1 MAKEKVAGLMSTEIG
16 LNTAKAT
23 QGLNELKSAVKDSTN
38 EWKQMESQMKASGDE
53 IGASEAKYKGLSQ
66 SVEKQQDVL
75 QKLRQEQAEV
85 NRSTEAGEKTYQ
97 KYASQITTA
106 ERQLNSMIAQQA
118 KAKQAYELQESGIA
132 GLNKEIQQS
141 IKETDAYVERL
152 KAEGKEEE
160 ALKAQKEG
168 LSRTLDKQS
177 QLYEAQSRQLEKMT
191 KSGDASSESISKQKI
206 ALDKTATSIAKG
218 KQSLEE
224 LDLGQSKIGKNE
236 GATEAGGKF
245 EKLTGAVGKTTAGL
259 TATVAVAGTALAGV
273 SKLVGAIYD
282 QQGQVSALQAKT
294 TGSYKES
301 KEAISAINK
310 LYAQG
315 YGESVEDLTE
325 TYTKLKQMNPKAE
338 VGELAEQTKLVTQYS
353 KASGAD
359 TEEVLKGAQN
369 ATKAWNMSYQE
380 YFDNLFTLQ
389 KQGGDVGGEISD
401 NMAEYSQVL
410 GQMGLS
416 AKDSFSMIANGIK
429 TGAYNG
435 DKLLDF
441 TKEFSISLND
451 GRMDKAIGDFSKKSQ
466 DMFQGYKDG
475 KVTAGD
481 MFKQITGEM
490 GKMTDKQK
498 EATLASNLWSAL
510 GEDNS
515 LKVLGSLGKQNK
527 AFSDV
532 SGTAKKASDQLKES
546 NPFELMKR
554 SAEASVSS
562 VTMSATETKKFKKAL
577 EPLQK
582 AVKNF
587 INTMVKNMPAIVK
600 AITPVV
606 NFVAKHGKAITA
618 VLTGI
623 LALHFGSKVVS
634 SVSGV
639 IKSVKTLL
647 PVLKS
652 IGTFMA
658 ANPATIWIA
667 GFVAL
672 AIALTELYKHSAKFR
687 SFVNGLVEVAGNF
700 FKSVGK
706 WIGSATKTVGKFF
719 SNIGKWF
726 SGVGK
731 SISDGASA
739 IGKWFSGLVRGFQK
753 GWDAFIKFA
762 TGLLKTFGKIVL
774 ISMALP
780 LGIAIT
786 LMKPL
791 VGPMKTIISALAK
804 WLKSVWTPVKNTW
817 TSTWNAIGK
826 WFSSLLNSIIKMW
839 NTAMT
844 ALGNTLRKEMDAIS
858 SVWSKAWSA
867 ISRIFTDVW
876 NKMVRV
882 FEPIIK
888 SIQRIVSDTVN
899 AISSAWSKAWSS
911 IADFFS
917 NIWSKLVHI
926 GENGIN
932 AIKNVLSPILSAI
945 GRLFSDTWKGIKN
958 GFSSL
963 WDDMMA
969 GAKAG
974 INGVIG
980 VINTG
985 IGGINTV
992 IHMFGGKENAL
1003 GKIPKFANGT
1013 KGAPKGLAIVNDA
1026 PGEHYQEAI
1035 IDNSGRAT
1043 VLEGRNRLV
1052 NFSGGET
1059 VIPAHAL
1066 PKFAHGT
1073 DNWLDTAIGWIKDKW
1088 DKLTEFIAHP
1098 IKALG
1103 NVMNKAV
1110 SGIAGSPLVTNIAPA
1125 MANGLVQGIADPIV
1139 NMFKSLKKKHDDEGS
1154 AAPAGSGVQRWKDLV
1169 IKALDK
1175 NGLSTSESMVNKVLR
1190 QIQSES
1196 GGNEKAVQGGYTDI
1210 NTITGDLA
1218 KGLMQTISATFNA
1231 YKFPGHGNIFNGY
1244 DNLLAALNY
1253 AKHRYGSNLSFLGQ
1267 GHGYENGG
1275 IVSTHGLYEVA
1286 ERNMPEIIIP
1296 LDPAKKMRA
1305 NDLLEQANARINGN
1319 QVTETA
1325 SQTDLSRVES
1335 KLDNMISLLSQL
1347 ANGQGNQV
1355 VQAIFDRNDLYRKQA
1370 NDVNFRGYQSLI

>member
-16 LNTAKAT
+16 LNTTKAT
-23 QGLNELKSAVKDSTN
+23 ESLSQLKSAVKDSTN
-38 EWKQMESQMKASGDE
+38 EWKQMESQLRSSGDV
-53 IGASEAKYKGLSQ
+53 IGASEAKYKGLTQ

-75 QKLRQEQAEV
+75 QKLRQEQSEV
-85 NRSTEAGEKTYQ
+85 NRSTEAGEQTYQ

-245 EKLTGAVGKTTAGL
+245 EKLTGAVDKTKLGL
-259 TATVAVAGTALAGV
+259 TATVAAAGTALAGV
-273 SKLVGAIYD
+273 SKLVSAVYD
-282 QQGQVSALQAKT
+282 QQNQVSALQAKT

-310 LYAQG
+310 LYAKG

-416 AKDSFSMIANGIK
+416 AKDSFSMIANGIE

-451 GRMDKAIGDFSKKSQ
+451 GRMDKSISEFSKKSQ

-475 KVTAGD
+475 KVTAGA
-481 MFKQITGEM
+481 MFKQITSEM

-498 EATLASNLWSAL
+498 EATVASNLWSAL

-515 LKVLGSLGKQNK
+515 LKVLESLGKQNK
-527 AFSDV
+527 AFENV
-532 SGTAKKASDQLKES
+532 SGTAKKTSDQLKES

-562 VTMSATETKKFKKAL
+562 VTMSATETKNFKKAL

-587 INTMVKNMPAIVK
+587 IDTMVKNMPAIVK

-606 NFVAKHGKAITA
+606 NFVADHGKLILGVLTTMLALNFTGKVINGISNLHGSIKDLMPTVTNAAKKGKDAFKWTASLGRTAFTKSIGAIKTASIATGKLIGKSLKFTASIATKGANLAMAGLVKTAKATGQGLKLAFNFLKANPLILLVTAITA
-618 VLTGI
+618 VI
-623 LALHFGSKVVS
+623 
-634 SVSGV
+634 
-639 IKSVKTLL
+639 
-647 PVLKS
+647 
-652 IGTFMA
+652 
-658 ANPATIWIA
+658 
-667 GFVAL
+667 VAL
-672 AIALTELYKHSAKFR
+672 VELYKHNKKFRQFVDGLVKSAKQ
-687 SFVNGLVEVAGNF
+687 F
-700 FKSVGK
+700 FEG
-706 WIGSATKTVGKFF
+706 IT
-719 SNIGKWF
+719 KWF
-726 SGVGK
+726 
-731 SISDGASA
+731 
-739 IGKWFSGLVRGFQK
+739 
-753 GWDAFIKFA
+753 
-762 TGLLKTFGKIVL
+762 
-774 ISMALP
+774 
-780 LGIAIT
+780 
-786 LMKPL
+786 
-791 VGPMKTIISALAK
+791 
-804 WLKSVWTPVKNTW
+804 
-817 TSTWNAIGK
+817 
-826 WFSSLLNSIIKMW
+826 
-839 NTAMT
+839 
-844 ALGNTLRKEMDAIS
+844 GN
-858 SVWSKAWSA
+858 
-867 ISRIFTDVW
+867 
-876 NKMVRV
+876 
-882 FEPIIK
+882 
-888 SIQRIVSDTVN
+888 
-899 AISSAWSKAWSS
+899 AWSS
-911 IADFFS
+911 VTKAYNSFSRSFSKGWNSFTDGIGRAWNATWSYVGNIFDKYLNVYKKGLRLFTDFFTG
-917 NIWSKLVHI
+917 NWGNLGKDIRGIWNALWDYIESIFGKRVGAIKSGIEGFGSKIWGTFQTIKDKVSGFWSDMWDGLKDFAR
-926 GENGIN
+926 NGIN
-932 AIKNVLSPILSAI
+932 N
-945 GRLFSDTWKGIKN
+945 
-958 GFSSL
+958 
-963 WDDMMA
+963 
-969 GAKAG
+969 
-974 INGVIG
+974 VIG
-980 VINTG
+980 VINNG

-992 IHMFGGKENAL
+992 IHTFGGKENAI

-1052 NFSGGET
+1052 NFSGGE
-1059 VIPAHAL
+1059 VVVPAHAL
-1066 PKFAHGT
+1066 PHFAHGT
-1073 DNWLDTAIGWIKDKW
+1073 DNWLDTAVGWIKDKW
-1088 DKLTEFIAHP
+1088 EKLTEFISHP

-1139 NMFKSLKKKHDDEGS
+1139 NLFKSLKKKHDDEGAS
-1154 AAPAGSGVQRWKDLV
+1154 APAGSGVQRWKDQVVSAL
-1169 IKALDK
+1169 KA

-1190 QIQSES
+1190 QIATES

-1231 YKFPGHGNIFNGY
+1231 YAFPGHKNIFNGY
-1244 DNLLAALNY
+1244 DNLLAALAY
-1253 AKHRYGSNLSFLGQ
+1253 AKNRYGSNLAGLGE
-1267 GHGYENGG
+1267 GHGYAQGG
-1275 IVSTHGLYEVA
+1275 IVSQHGFYEVA
-1286 ERNMPEIIIP
+1286 EQNMPEIIIP
-1296 LDPAKKMRA
+1296 LDPAKKIRA
-1305 NDLLEQANARINGN
+1305 NQLLAEANQRINGAQSQ
-1319 QVTETA
+1319 QVVVQSDT
-1325 SQTDLSRVES
+1325 SQLEQ
-1335 KLDNMISLLSQL
+1335 KFDNVIALLSLMLGVNQDQL
-1347 ANGQGNQV
+1347 KAMQAQGGINLPNLMNQMGMA
-1355 VQAIFDRNDLYRKQA
+1355 QTTHN
-1370 NDVNFRGYQSLI
+1370 YQSI

>member
-23 QGLNELKSAVKDSTN
+23 QGLNELKSAVRDSTN
-38 EWKQMESQMKASGDE
+38 EWKQMESQMKASGD
-53 IGASEAKYKGLSQ
+53 IVGASEVKYKGLTE

-85 NRSTEAGEKTYQ
+85 NRSTEAGEATYQ

-224 LDLGQSKIGKNE
+224 LALGQSKIGKNE

-369 ATKAWNMSYQE
+369 ATRAWNMSYQD

-429 TGAYNG
+429 SGAYNG

-451 GRMDKAIGDFSKKSQ
+451 GRMDKSISEFSKKSQ

-475 KVTAGD
+475 KVTAGA
-481 MFKQITGEM
+481 MFKQISGEM
-490 GKMTDKQK
+490 SKMTDKQK

-515 LKVLGSLGKQNK
+515 LKVLGSLGKTNK
-527 AFSDV
+527 AFDDTA
-532 SGTAKKASDQLKES
+532 GTAKKTSDQLKES

-562 VTMSATETKKFKKAL
+562 ITLSATETKNFKKAL

-582 AVKNF
+582 AVKQF
-587 INTMVKNMPAIVK
+587 INTMIKNMPAIVK
-600 AITPVV
+600 AITPMV
-606 NFVAKHGKAITA
+606 NFVAKHGKAVTA
-618 VLTGI
+618 VLAGI
-623 LALHFGSKVVS
+623 LALHFGNKAISSITGIYSAVMKLGSGLKV
-634 SVSGV
+634 
-639 IKSVKTLL
+639 
-647 PVLKS
+647 
-652 IGTFMA
+652 IGAFLV
-658 ANPATIWIA
+658 ANPLALVITVIVGI
-667 GFVAL
+667 GFAL
-672 AIALTELYKHSAKFR
+672 VELYKHSAKFR
-687 SFVNGLVEVAGNF
+687 SFVNGLAKVAGNF
-700 FKSVGK
+700 FTSIGK
-706 WIGSATKTVGKFF
+706 WIGSATKTIGKFF

-726 SGVGK
+726 KGVGK
-731 SISDGASA
+731 SIGDGASA
-739 IGKWFSGLVRGFQK
+739 IGKWFSGLVKGFQK
-753 GWDAFIKFA
+753 GWKSFTKFA
-762 TGLLKTFGKIVL
+762 TKLLKTFGKIVL

-780 LGIAIT
+780 VGIAVT

-804 WLKSVWTPVKNTW
+804 WLKSVWSPVQKAW
-817 TSTWNAIGK
+817 SKAWNGISK
-826 WFSSLLNSIIKMW
+826 WFSGILNSIAKMW
-839 NTAMT
+839 NSTMSAI
-844 ALGNTLRKEMDAIS
+844 GNTLSKSMDAIS
-858 SVWSKAWSA
+858 GAWSRSWNGIA
-867 ISRIFTDVW
+867 NFFSGVW
-876 NKMVRV
+876 NKMVRT

-888 SIQRIVSDTVN
+888 SIHRIVSDTVSAIAGTWN
-899 AISSAWSKAWSS
+899 KVWNGISDFFGGIWDKMVRTGDSGIKSVKGIFDGVLGAISSV
-911 IADFFS
+911 FS
-917 NIWSKLVHI
+917 NTWR
-926 GENGIN
+926 GIT
-932 AIKNVLSPILSAI
+932 
-945 GRLFSDTWKGIKN
+945 D
-958 GFSSL
+958 GFGAM
-963 WDDMMA
+963 WTDMMSW
-969 GAKAG
+969 AKSG

-980 VINTG
+980 IINNG
-985 IGGINTV
+985 IGAINSV
-992 IHMFGGKENAL
+992 IGMFGGSGHTL
-1003 GKIPKFANGT
+1003 SHIPRFANGT
-1013 KGAPKGLAIVNDA
+1013 KGAPKGLAVVNDA
-1026 PGEHYQEAI
+1026 PGEHYQETI
-1035 IDNSGRAT
+1035 IDNNGKAT
-1043 VLEGRNRLV
+1043 VLEGRNRV
-1052 NFSGGET
+1052 VEFSGGET
-1059 VIPAHAL
+1059 VIPAHAM
-1066 PKFAHGT
+1066 PHFAGGT
-1073 DNWLDTAIGWIKDKW
+1073 DNWLSSAVGWISDKW
-1088 DKLTEFIAHP
+1088 TQLTSFLREP
-1098 IKALG
+1098 IVALT
-1103 NVMNKAV
+1103 NVMNRAV
-1110 SGIAGSPLVTNIAPA
+1110 GTITGSPLVTAVAPMMTQGLIHGIASPIVSMLSGVKNRHDSDEREKLTKRLFGKGFA
-1125 MANGLVQGIADPIV
+1125 QGGLVSQ
-1139 NMFKSLKKKHDDEGS
+1139 
-1154 AAPAGSGVQRWKDLV
+1154 
-1169 IKALDK
+1169 
-1175 NGLSTSESMVNKVLR
+1175 
-1190 QIQSES
+1190 
-1196 GGNEKAVQGGYTDI
+1196 
-1210 NTITGDLA
+1210 
-1218 KGLMQTISATFNA
+1218 
-1231 YKFPGHGNIFNGY
+1231 HGF
-1244 DNLLAALNY
+1244 
-1253 AKHRYGSNLSFLGQ
+1253 
-1267 GHGYENGG
+1267 
-1275 IVSTHGLYEVA
+1275 YEVA
-1286 ERNMPEIIIP
+1286 EQNMPEIIIP
-1296 LDPAKKMRA
+1296 LDPAKKPRA
-1305 NDLLEQANARINGN
+1305 NDLLAQANQRINGN
-1319 QVTETA
+1319 TQAKGGSVVNEGDTYSITINVNADVTPNNLQKLQQA
-1325 SQTDLSRVES
+1325 VE
-1335 KLDNMISLLSQL
+1335 D
-1347 ANGQGNQV
+1347 
-1355 VQAIFDRNDLYRKQA
+1355 AITRKQNA
-1370 NDVNFRGYQSLI
+1370 RTRAFG

>member
-53 IGASEAKYKGLSQ
+53 IGASEAKYKGLTQ

-85 NRSTEAGEKTYQ
+85 NRSTEAGEATYQ

-160 ALKAQKEG
+160 AIKAQKEG

-177 QLYEAQSRQLEKMT
+177 QLYEAQRKQLEKMT

-245 EKLTGAVGKTTAGL
+245 EKLTGAVDKTKLGL
-259 TATVAVAGTALAGV
+259 TATVAAAGTALAGV
-273 SKLVGAIYD
+273 SKLVSAVYD
-282 QQGQVSALQAKT
+282 QQSQVSALQAKT

-301 KEAISAINK
+301 KEAVAAINK

-369 ATKAWNMSYQE
+369 ATKAWHMSYEE

-451 GRMDKAIGDFSKKSQ
+451 GRMDKSISEFSKKSQ
-466 DMFQGYKDG
+466 DMFQGYKEG

-532 SGTAKKASDQLKES
+532 SGTAKKTSDQLKES

-582 AVKNF
+582 AVKDF

-606 NFVAKHGKAITA
+606 NFVADHGKLILELMTAMLALNFTGKAINGLSKLHDAVTSTISVAQKVKDSKAFKWTASLGKKAFTKSIGAIKTASIATGKLIGKSLKWTASIATKGANLAMAGLVKTAKATGTGIKLAFNFLKANPLILLVTAITA
-618 VLTGI
+618 V
-623 LALHFGSKVVS
+623 V
-634 SVSGV
+634 
-639 IKSVKTLL
+639 
-647 PVLKS
+647 
-652 IGTFMA
+652 
-658 ANPATIWIA
+658 
-667 GFVAL
+667 VAL
-672 AIALTELYKHSAKFR
+672 VELYKHNKKFRQFVDGLVKSAKQ
-687 SFVNGLVEVAGNF
+687 F
-700 FKSVGK
+700 FEG
-706 WIGSATKTVGKFF
+706 IT
-719 SNIGKWF
+719 KWF
-726 SGVGK
+726 
-731 SISDGASA
+731 
-739 IGKWFSGLVRGFQK
+739 
-753 GWDAFIKFA
+753 
-762 TGLLKTFGKIVL
+762 
-774 ISMALP
+774 
-780 LGIAIT
+780 
-786 LMKPL
+786 
-791 VGPMKTIISALAK
+791 
-804 WLKSVWTPVKNTW
+804 
-817 TSTWNAIGK
+817 
-826 WFSSLLNSIIKMW
+826 
-839 NTAMT
+839 
-844 ALGNTLRKEMDAIS
+844 GN
-858 SVWSKAWSA
+858 
-867 ISRIFTDVW
+867 
-876 NKMVRV
+876 
-882 FEPIIK
+882 
-888 SIQRIVSDTVN
+888 
-899 AISSAWSKAWSS
+899 AWSS
-911 IADFFS
+911 VTKSYDSFTHSFSKGWHSFTDGIGKAWNNTWSYVSNVFDKYINIYKRVINTFTDFFTG
-917 NIWSKLVHI
+917 NWGNLGKDIRGIWNALWDYVESIFGKKAGSIKHGIEGFGSKIWGTFQTIKDKVSGFWSDMWNGLKDFARD
-926 GENGIN
+926 GIN
-932 AIKNVLSPILSAI
+932 K
-945 GRLFSDTWKGIKN
+945 
-958 GFSSL
+958 
-963 WDDMMA
+963 
-969 GAKAG
+969 
-974 INGVIG
+974 VIG
-980 VINTG
+980 VINNG

-992 IHMFGGKENAL
+992 IHTFGGKKEAI

-1066 PKFAHGT
+1066 PKFAKGT
-1073 DNWLDTAIGWIKDKW
+1073 DNWLDTAVGWIKDKW
-1088 DKLTEFIAHP
+1088 EKLTEFISHP
-1098 IKALG
+1098 IKSLG
-1103 NVMNKAV
+1103 NIMNKAV
-1110 SGIAGSPLVTNIAPA
+1110 ENISGSALVTNVAPA
-1125 MANGLVQGIADPIV
+1125 MGNGFVQGIADPIV
-1139 NMFKSLKKKHDDEGS
+1139 NLFKSLKKKHDDEEAS
-1154 AAPAGSGVQRWKDLV
+1154 APAGSGVQRWKDLV

-1190 QIQSES
+1190 QIQTES

-1253 AKHRYGSNLSFLGQ
+1253 AKHRYGSDLSFLGQ

-1325 SQTDLSRVES
+1325 SQTDLSRVEG

-1347 ANGQGNQV
+1347 VTGQGNQV

>member
-1 MAKEKVAGLMSTEIG
+1 MVKEKVAGLMSTEIG

-23 QGLNELKSAVKDSTN
+23 QGLNELKSAVRDSTN
-38 EWKQMESQMKASGDE
+38 EWKQMESQMKQSGDE

-85 NRSTEAGEKTYQ
+85 NRSTEAGEATYQ

-106 ERQLNSMIAQQA
+106 ERQLASMTKQQEQA
-118 KAKQAYELQESGIA
+118 KRAYELQESGIA

-177 QLYEAQSRQLEKMT
+177 QLYEGQSRQLEKMT

-224 LDLGQSKIGKNE
+224 LDLGQSKIGKNA

-245 EKLTGAVGKTTAGL
+245 EKLSGAVGKTKLGL
-259 TATVAVAGTALAGV
+259 TATVAAAGTALAGV

-301 KEAISAINK
+301 KEAVAAINK

-451 GRMDKAIGDFSKKSQ
+451 GRMDEAISSFSKKSQ

-475 KVTAGD
+475 KVTAGA

-490 GKMTDKQK
+490 GNMTDKQK

-515 LKVLGSLGKQNK
+515 LKVLESLGKQNK
-527 AFSDV
+527 AFDNV
-532 SGTAKKASDQLKES
+532 SGTAKKTSDQLKES

-577 EPLQK
+577 EPLHK

-587 INTMVKNMPAIVK
+587 IDTMVKNMPAIVK

-672 AIALTELYKHSAKFR
+672 AVAFTALYKHNKKFR
-687 SFVNGLVEVAGNF
+687 QFVNGLVKSAKQF
-700 FKSVGK
+700 FEG
-706 WIGSATKTVGKFF
+706 IT
-719 SNIGKWF
+719 KWF
-726 SGVGK
+726 
-731 SISDGASA
+731 
-739 IGKWFSGLVRGFQK
+739 
-753 GWDAFIKFA
+753 
-762 TGLLKTFGKIVL
+762 
-774 ISMALP
+774 
-780 LGIAIT
+780 
-786 LMKPL
+786 
-791 VGPMKTIISALAK
+791 
-804 WLKSVWTPVKNTW
+804 
-817 TSTWNAIGK
+817 
-826 WFSSLLNSIIKMW
+826 
-839 NTAMT
+839 
-844 ALGNTLRKEMDAIS
+844 GN
-858 SVWSKAWSA
+858 
-867 ISRIFTDVW
+867 
-876 NKMVRV
+876 
-882 FEPIIK
+882 
-888 SIQRIVSDTVN
+888 
-899 AISSAWSKAWSS
+899 AWSS
-911 IADFFS
+911 VVKGYNSFSRSFSKGWHSFTDGIGKAWNATWSYVGNVFDKYINVYKRIIKTFTDFFTG
-917 NIWSKLVHI
+917 NWGNLGKDIRGIWNALWDYVESIFGKKVGSIKHGIEGFGSKIWGTFQTIKDKVSGFWSDMWNGLKDFAR
-926 GENGIN
+926 NGIN
-932 AIKNVLSPILSAI
+932 N
-945 GRLFSDTWKGIKN
+945 
-958 GFSSL
+958 
-963 WDDMMA
+963 
-969 GAKAG
+969 
-974 INGVIG
+974 VIG
-980 VINTG
+980 VINNG

-992 IHMFGGKENAL
+992 IHTFGGKKEAI

-1026 PGEHYQEAI
+1026 PGEHYKEAI
-1035 IDNSGRAT
+1035 IDNSGKAT

-1066 PKFAHGT
+1066 PHFANGT
-1073 DNWLDTAIGWIKDKW
+1073 DNWLDTAVGWIKDKW
-1088 DKLTEFIAHP
+1088 EKLTEFISHP
-1098 IKALG
+1098 IKSLG

-1125 MANGLVQGIADPIV
+1125 MANGLVQGIADPVV
-1139 NMFKSLKKKHDDEGS
+1139 NMFKSLKKKHEDEDVVAQAGEGAMS
-1154 AAPAGSGVQRWKDLV
+1154 KESFNKTARKAADIIGEHLSGADL
-1169 IKALDK
+1169 AQLW
-1175 NGLSTSESMVNKVLR
+1175 SQAMFESNVNP
-1190 QIQSES
+1190 S
-1196 GGNEKAVQGGYTDI
+1196 I
-1210 NTITGDLA
+1210 NTGYDDHDGTG
-1218 KGLMQTISATFNA
+1218 KPRGLFQYKVGTFNA
-1231 YKFPGHGNIFNGY
+1231 WKYPGHNNILSALDQFLAVFNMVDWRSALAPTGVKRGWGPWGAKRFA
-1244 DNLLAALNY
+1244 DGGWINSRTFAEMGEEGFPEVVIPMNPSRKPRANQLLA
-1253 AKHRYGSNLSFLGQ
+1253 
-1267 GHGYENGG
+1267 E
-1275 IVSTHGLYEVA
+1275 
-1286 ERNMPEIIIP
+1286 
-1296 LDPAKKMRA
+1296 A
-1305 NDLLEQANARINGN
+1305 NQRINGSQGQ
-1319 QVTETA
+1319 QVVVQSDTA
-1325 SQTDLSRVES
+1325 QLEQ
-1335 KLDNMISLLSQL
+1335 KFDNVIALLSLMLGVNQDQL
-1347 ANGQGNQV
+1347 KAMQAQSGINLPNLMNQMGMA
-1355 VQAIFDRNDLYRKQA
+1355 QTTHN
-1370 NDVNFRGYQSLI
+1370 YQSI

>member
-1 MAKEKVAGLMSTEIG
+1 MAKEKVAGLLATEVG
-16 LNTAKAT
+16 LNTTSAT
-23 QGLNELKSAVKDSTN
+23 KSLNELKSAVKDSTN

-85 NRSTEAGEKTYQ
+85 NRSTEAGEATYQ

-224 LDLGQSKIGKNE
+224 LDLGQSKVGKNN
-236 GATEAGGKF
+236 GAEEASGKF
-245 EKLTGAVGKTTAGL
+245 SKLTGAVGKTTAGL

-282 QQGQVSALQAKT
+282 QQGQVNALQAKT

-369 ATKAWNMSYQE
+369 ATKAWNMSYQD

-451 GRMDKAIGDFSKKSQ
+451 GRMDKSISEFSKKSQ

-562 VTMSATETKKFKKAL
+562 VTMSATETKNFKKAL

-582 AVKNF
+582 AVNNF
-587 INTMVKNMPAIVK
+587 IDTMVKNMPAIVK

-606 NFVAKHGKAITA
+606 NFVADHGKLILGVLTTMLALNFTGKAINGISNLHGSIKDLMPTVTNAAKKGKDAFKWTASLGRTAFTKSIGAIKTASIVTGKLIGKSLKFTASIATKGANLAMAGLVKTAKATGQGLKLAFNFLKANPLILLITAITA
-618 VLTGI
+618 V
-623 LALHFGSKVVS
+623 V
-634 SVSGV
+634 
-639 IKSVKTLL
+639 
-647 PVLKS
+647 
-652 IGTFMA
+652 
-658 ANPATIWIA
+658 
-667 GFVAL
+667 VAL
-672 AIALTELYKHSAKFR
+672 VELYKHNKKFRKFVNDLVASAKKF
-687 SFVNGLVEVAGNF
+687 FNGVVKF
-700 FKSVGK
+700 FTNAWKSV
-706 WIGSATKTVGKFF
+706 TKGFNSFNKSF
-719 SNIGKWF
+719 S
-726 SGVGK
+726 
-731 SISDGASA
+731 
-739 IGKWFSGLVRGFQK
+739 K
-753 GWDAFIKFA
+753 GWDSFTDWIGKTWNNGWKYVGNVFDKYINIFKKTLKLFTDFF
-762 TGLLKTFGKIVL
+762 TGNWGN
-774 ISMALP
+774 
-780 LGIAIT
+780 
-786 LMKPL
+786 
-791 VGPMKTIISALAK
+791 LAK
-804 WLKSVWTPVKNTW
+804 DLRNV
-817 TSTWNAIGK
+817 WNALWGYLESIFGNK
-826 WFSSLLNSIIKMW
+826 VNSIKRGVE
-839 NTAMT
+839 NF
-844 ALGNTLRKEMDAIS
+844 G
-858 SVWSKAWSA
+858 
-867 ISRIFTDVW
+867 
-876 NKMVRV
+876 
-882 FEPIIK
+882 
-888 SIQRIVSDTVN
+888 
-899 AISSAWSKAWSS
+899 SS
-911 IADFFS
+911 IWNLF
-917 NIWSKLVHI
+917 
-926 GENGIN
+926 GR
-932 AIKNVLSPILSAI
+932 IKNNVSNFWSNMWDGL
-945 GRLFSDTWKGIKN
+945 KN
-958 GFSSL
+958 FAR
-963 WDDMMA
+963 D
-969 GAKAG
+969 G

-980 VINTG
+980 IINGG
-985 IGGINTV
+985 IGGINSV
-992 IHMFGGKENAL
+992 IHTFGGKANAIS
-1003 GKIPKFANGT
+1003 KIPKFANGT

-1026 PGEHYQEAI
+1026 PGEHYKEAI
-1035 IDNSGRAT
+1035 IDNSGKAT

-1066 PKFAHGT
+1066 PHFADGT
-1073 DNWLDTAIGWIKDKW
+1073 DGWLDTAVGWIKDKW
-1088 DKLTEFIAHP
+1088 DKLTEFISHP
-1098 IKALG
+1098 IKSLG
-1103 NVMNKAV
+1103 NIMNKAV
-1110 SGIAGSPLVTNIAPA
+1110 ENISGSALVTNVAPA
-1125 MANGLVQGIADPIV
+1125 MGNGFVQGISQPIV
-1139 NMFKSLKKKHDDEGS
+1139 NLFKSLKKKHDDEGQQ
-1154 AAPAGSGVQRWKDLV
+1154 APAGSGVQRWKDQVVSAL
-1169 IKALDK
+1169 KA
-1175 NGLSTSESMVNKVLR
+1175 NGLSTSDGMVNKVLR
-1190 QIQSES
+1190 QIATES

-1253 AKHRYGSNLSFLGQ
+1253 AKHRYGSDLSFLGQ

-1319 QVTETA
+1319 RNA
-1325 SQTDLSRVES
+1325 SQAQIVQEGDTYQIEINVNADVTPGTLKKLQQAVE
-1335 KLDNMISLLSQL
+1335 D
-1347 ANGQGNQV
+1347 
-1355 VQAIFDRNDLYRKQA
+1355 AITRKQNA
-1370 NDVNFRGYQSLI
+1370 KSRAFG

>member
-16 LNTAKAT
+16 LNTTKAT
-23 QGLNELKSAVKDSTN
+23 ESLNQLKSAVKDSTN
-38 EWKQMESQMKASGDE
+38 EWKQMESQMKQSGDE
-53 IGASEAKYKGLSQ
+53 IGASEAKYKGLTQ
-66 SVEKQQDVL
+66 SVNQQQDVL

-152 KAEGKEEE
+152 KAEGREEE

-177 QLYEAQSRQLEKMT
+177 QLYEAQRKQLEKMA

-245 EKLTGAVGKTTAGL
+245 EKLTGAVDKTKLGL
-259 TATVAVAGTALAGV
+259 TATVAAAGAALAGV
-273 SKLVGAIYD
+273 SKLVSAVYD
-282 QQGQVSALQAKT
+282 QQSQVSALQAKT

-301 KEAISAINK
+301 KEAVAAINK

-451 GRMDKAIGDFSKKSQ
+451 GRMDKSISEFSKKSQ

-532 SGTAKKASDQLKES
+532 SGTAKKTSDQLKES

-582 AVKNF
+582 AVKQF
-587 INTMVKNMPAIVK
+587 IDTMVKNMPAIVK

-606 NFVAKHGKAITA
+606 NFVANHGKLIMTIMTTMLALNFTGKAINGISNLHGSIKDLMPTVTNAAKKGKKAFKWTASLGKKAFMGTLNGLKTTA
-618 VLTGI
+618 VATGKGI
-623 LALHFGSKVVS
+623 G
-634 SVSGV
+634 
-639 IKSVKTLL
+639 KSVKWT
-647 PVLKS
+647 
-652 IGTFMA
+652 A
-658 ANPATIWIA
+658 
-667 GFVAL
+667 
-672 AIALTELYKHSAKFR
+672 
-687 SFVNGLVEVAGNF
+687 
-700 FKSVGK
+700 SV
-706 WIGSATKTVGKFF
+706 ATK
-719 SNIGKWF
+719 
-726 SGVGK
+726 
-731 SISDGASA
+731 GAKLA
-739 IGKWFSGLVRGFQK
+739 L
-753 GWDAFIKFA
+753 
-762 TGLLKTFGKIVL
+762 TGLLKTAKLTGKGIKLAFNFLKANPLILLVTAITAIIVALVELYKHNKKFRQFVDGLVKSAKKFFEGITKWFGNAWSLVTKGYNSFSKSFSKGWHSFTDGIGKAWNSTWSYVGNVFDRYINVYKRIMRTFTDFFTGNWGNLGKDIRGIWNALWDYVESIFGKKAGSVKH
-774 ISMALP
+774 
-780 LGIAIT
+780 GIENF
-786 LMKPL
+786 
-791 VGPMKTIISALAK
+791 G
-804 WLKSVWTPVKNTW
+804 
-817 TSTWNAIGK
+817 
-826 WFSSLLNSIIKMW
+826 
-839 NTAMT
+839 
-844 ALGNTLRKEMDAIS
+844 S
-858 SVWSKAWSA
+858 SVWNLFGRIKDRVSGFWS
-867 ISRIFTDVW
+867 DMW
-876 NKMVRV
+876 NGLK
-882 FEPIIK
+882 
-888 SIQRIVSDTVN
+888 
-899 AISSAWSKAWSS
+899 
-911 IADFFS
+911 DFARD
-917 NIWSKLVHI
+917 
-926 GENGIN
+926 GIN
-932 AIKNVLSPILSAI
+932 NVIS
-945 GRLFSDTWKGIKN
+945 
-958 GFSSL
+958 
-963 WDDMMA
+963 
-969 GAKAG
+969 
-974 INGVIG
+974 
-980 VINTG
+980 VINNG

-992 IHMFGGKENAL
+992 IHTFGGKKEAI

-1035 IDNSGRAT
+1035 IDNSGRTT

-1066 PKFAHGT
+1066 PKFANGT
-1073 DNWLDTAIGWIKDKW
+1073 DDWLDTAIGWISDKW

-1139 NMFKSLKKKHDDEGS
+1139 NMFKSLKKKHEDEDVVAQAGEGAMS
-1154 AAPAGSGVQRWKDLV
+1154 KESFNKTARKAADIIGEHLSGADL
-1169 IKALDK
+1169 AQLW
-1175 NGLSTSESMVNKVLR
+1175 SQAMFESNVNP
-1190 QIQSES
+1190 S
-1196 GGNEKAVQGGYTDI
+1196 I
-1210 NTITGDLA
+1210 NTGYDDHDGTG
-1218 KGLMQTISATFNA
+1218 KPRGLFQYKVGTFNA
-1231 YKFPGHGNIFNGY
+1231 WKYPGHNNILSALDQFLSVFNMVDWRSALAPTGVKRGWGPWGAKRFA
-1244 DNLLAALNY
+1244 DGGWINSRTFAEMGEEGFPEVVIPMNPSRKPRANQLLA
-1253 AKHRYGSNLSFLGQ
+1253 
-1267 GHGYENGG
+1267 E
-1275 IVSTHGLYEVA
+1275 
-1286 ERNMPEIIIP
+1286 
-1296 LDPAKKMRA
+1296 A
-1305 NDLLEQANARINGN
+1305 NQRINGA
-1319 QVTETA
+1319 QEQQIVVQSDTA
-1325 SQTDLSRVES
+1325 QLEQ
-1335 KLDNMISLLSQL
+1335 KFDNVIALLSLMLGVNQDQL
-1347 ANGQGNQV
+1347 KALQSQSGINLPNLMNQMGMA
-1355 VQAIFDRNDLYRKQA
+1355 QTTHN
-1370 NDVNFRGYQSLI
+1370 YQSI

>member
-85 NRSTEAGEKTYQ
+85 NRSTEAGEATYQ

-152 KAEGKEEE
+152 KAEGREEE

-177 QLYEAQSRQLEKMT
+177 QLYEAQSRQLEKMV

-282 QQGQVSALQAKT
+282 QQGQVNALQAKT

-369 ATKAWNMSYQE
+369 ATKAWHMSYQD

-429 TGAYNG
+429 SGAYNG

-451 GRMDKAIGDFSKKSQ
+451 GRMDKSISEFSKKSQ

-515 LKVLGSLGKQNK
+515 LKVLGSLGKTNK
-527 AFSDV
+527 AFDDTA
-532 SGTAKKASDQLKES
+532 GTAKKTSDQLKES

-587 INTMVKNMPAIVK
+587 IDTMVKNMPAIVK

-606 NFVAKHGKAITA
+606 NFVADHGKLILGVLTTMLALNFTGKAINGLSNLRGAITTTTSVAKKAGSVGKTAFKWTASLGKKAFTKSIGAIKTVALGTGKLIGKSLKWTASIATKGANLAMAGLVKTAKATGTGIKLAFNFLKANPLILLVTAITA
-618 VLTGI
+618 V
-623 LALHFGSKVVS
+623 V
-634 SVSGV
+634 
-639 IKSVKTLL
+639 
-647 PVLKS
+647 
-652 IGTFMA
+652 
-658 ANPATIWIA
+658 
-667 GFVAL
+667 VAL
-672 AIALTELYKHSAKFR
+672 VELYKHNKKFRQFVDGLVKSAKQ
-687 SFVNGLVEVAGNF
+687 F
-700 FKSVGK
+700 FEG
-706 WIGSATKTVGKFF
+706 IT
-719 SNIGKWF
+719 KWF
-726 SGVGK
+726 
-731 SISDGASA
+731 
-739 IGKWFSGLVRGFQK
+739 
-753 GWDAFIKFA
+753 
-762 TGLLKTFGKIVL
+762 
-774 ISMALP
+774 
-780 LGIAIT
+780 
-786 LMKPL
+786 
-791 VGPMKTIISALAK
+791 
-804 WLKSVWTPVKNTW
+804 
-817 TSTWNAIGK
+817 
-826 WFSSLLNSIIKMW
+826 
-839 NTAMT
+839 
-844 ALGNTLRKEMDAIS
+844 GN
-858 SVWSKAWSA
+858 
-867 ISRIFTDVW
+867 
-876 NKMVRV
+876 
-882 FEPIIK
+882 
-888 SIQRIVSDTVN
+888 
-899 AISSAWSKAWSS
+899 AWSS
-911 IADFFS
+911 VTKGYNSFSKSFSKGWNSFTDGIGRAWNSTWSYVGNVFDKYLNVYKKGLRLFTDFFTG
-917 NIWSKLVHI
+917 NWGNLGKDIRGIWNALWDYVESIFGKRVGAIKSGIEGFGSKIWGTFQTIKDKVSGFWSDMWNGLKDFARD
-926 GENGIN
+926 GIN
-932 AIKNVLSPILSAI
+932 N
-945 GRLFSDTWKGIKN
+945 
-958 GFSSL
+958 
-963 WDDMMA
+963 
-969 GAKAG
+969 
-974 INGVIG
+974 VIG
-980 VINTG
+980 VINAG

-992 IHMFGGKENAL
+992 IHTFGGKKEAI

-1103 NVMNKAV
+1103 NVMNRAV
-1110 SGIAGSPLVTNIAPA
+1110 SGISGSPLVTNIAPA

-1139 NMFKSLKKKHDDEGS
+1139 NLFKSLKKKHEDEDVVAQAGEGAMS
-1154 AAPAGSGVQRWKDLV
+1154 KESFNKTARKAADIIGEHLSGADL
-1169 IKALDK
+1169 AQLW
-1175 NGLSTSESMVNKVLR
+1175 SQAMFESNVNP
-1190 QIQSES
+1190 S
-1196 GGNEKAVQGGYTDI
+1196 I
-1210 NTITGDLA
+1210 NTGYDDHDGTG
-1218 KGLMQTISATFNA
+1218 KPRGLFQYKVGTFNA
-1231 YKFPGHGNIFNGY
+1231 WKYPGHNNILSALDQFLAVFNMVDWRSALAPTGVKRGWGPWGAKRFA
-1244 DNLLAALNY
+1244 DGGWINSRTFAEMGEEGFPEVVIPMNPSRKPRANQLLA
-1253 AKHRYGSNLSFLGQ
+1253 
-1267 GHGYENGG
+1267 E
-1275 IVSTHGLYEVA
+1275 
-1286 ERNMPEIIIP
+1286 
-1296 LDPAKKMRA
+1296 A
-1305 NDLLEQANARINGN
+1305 NQRINGAQSQ
-1319 QVTETA
+1319 QVVVQSDTTQLE
-1325 SQTDLSRVES
+1325 Q
-1335 KLDNMISLLSQL
+1335 KFDNVISLLSLMLGVNQDQL
-1347 ANGQGNQV
+1347 KAMQAQGGINLPNLMNQMGMA
-1355 VQAIFDRNDLYRKQA
+1355 QTTHN
-1370 NDVNFRGYQSLI
+1370 YQSI

>member
-23 QGLNELKSAVKDSTN
+23 QGLNELKSAVRDSTN
-38 EWKQMESQMKASGDE
+38 EWKQMESQMKASGD
-53 IGASEAKYKGLSQ
+53 IVGASEVKYKGLTE

-85 NRSTEAGEKTYQ
+85 NRSTEAGEATYQ

-259 TATVAVAGTALAGV
+259 TVTVAVAGTALAGV
-273 SKLVGAIYD
+273 SKLVNAIYD

-369 ATKAWNMSYQE
+369 ATKAWNMSYQD

-451 GRMDKAIGDFSKKSQ
+451 GRMDKSISEFSKKSQ

-481 MFKQITGEM
+481 MFKQISGEM
-490 GKMTDKQK
+490 SKMTDKQK

-515 LKVLGSLGKQNK
+515 LKVLESLGKQNK

-532 SGTAKKASDQLKES
+532 SGTAKKTSDQLKES

-562 VTMSATETKKFKKAL
+562 VTMSATETKKFKKEL

-582 AVKNF
+582 AVKDF

-606 NFVAKHGKAITA
+606 NFVADHGKLILELMTAMLALNFTGKAINGLSKLHDAVTSTISVAQKVKDSKAFKWTASLGKKAFTKSIGAIKTVALGTGKLIGKSLKFTASIATKGANLAMAGLVKTAKATGTGIKLAFNFLKANPLILLVTAITA
-618 VLTGI
+618 V
-623 LALHFGSKVVS
+623 V
-634 SVSGV
+634 
-639 IKSVKTLL
+639 
-647 PVLKS
+647 
-652 IGTFMA
+652 
-658 ANPATIWIA
+658 
-667 GFVAL
+667 VAL
-672 AIALTELYKHSAKFR
+672 VELYKHNKKFRQFVDGLVKSAKQFFEGITKWFGNAWSSVTKGYNSFTR
-687 SFVNGLVEVAGNF
+687 SFSKGWHSFTDG
-700 FKSVGK
+700 
-706 WIGSATKTVGKFF
+706 
-719 SNIGKWF
+719 IGKAWNNTWSYVSNVF
-726 SGVGK
+726 DKYINIYKRV
-731 SISDGASA
+731 I
-739 IGKWFSGLVRGFQK
+739 
-753 GWDAFIKFA
+753 
-762 TGLLKTFGKIVL
+762 KTFTDFFTGNWGNLGKDIR
-774 ISMALP
+774 
-780 LGIAIT
+780 GI
-786 LMKPL
+786 
-791 VGPMKTIISALAK
+791 
-804 WLKSVWTPVKNTW
+804 
-817 TSTWNAIGK
+817 WNALWDYVESIFGK
-826 WFSSLLNSIIKMW
+826 KAGSIKHGIE
-839 NTAMT
+839 NF
-844 ALGNTLRKEMDAIS
+844 GS
-858 SVWSKAWSA
+858 SVWNLFGRIKDKVSGFWS
-867 ISRIFTDVW
+867 DMW
-876 NKMVRV
+876 NGLK
-882 FEPIIK
+882 
-888 SIQRIVSDTVN
+888 
-899 AISSAWSKAWSS
+899 
-911 IADFFS
+911 DFARD
-917 NIWSKLVHI
+917 
-926 GENGIN
+926 GIN
-932 AIKNVLSPILSAI
+932 N
-945 GRLFSDTWKGIKN
+945 
-958 GFSSL
+958 
-963 WDDMMA
+963 
-969 GAKAG
+969 
-974 INGVIG
+974 VIG
-980 VINTG
+980 VINNG

-992 IHMFGGKENAL
+992 IHTFGGKKEAI

-1066 PKFAHGT
+1066 PKFAKGT
-1073 DNWLDTAIGWIKDKW
+1073 DNWLDTAVGWIKDKW
-1088 DKLTEFIAHP
+1088 EKLTEFISHP
-1098 IKALG
+1098 IKSLG
-1103 NVMNKAV
+1103 NIMNKAV
-1110 SGIAGSPLVTNIAPA
+1110 ENISGSALVTNVAPA
-1125 MANGLVQGIADPIV
+1125 MGNGFAQGIADPIV
-1139 NMFKSLKKKHDDEGS
+1139 NLFKSLKKKHDDEEAS
-1154 AAPAGSGVQRWKDLV
+1154 APAGSGVQRWKDLV

-1190 QIQSES
+1190 QIQTES

-1231 YKFPGHGNIFNGY
+1231 YAFPGHKNIFNGY
-1244 DNLLAALNY
+1244 DNLLAALAY
-1253 AKHRYGSNLSFLGQ
+1253 AKNRYGSNLAGLGK
-1267 GHGYENGG
+1267 GHGYAQGG
-1275 IVSTHGLYEVA
+1275 IVSQHGFYEVA
-1286 ERNMPEIIIP
+1286 EQNMPEIIIP

-1305 NDLLEQANARINGN
+1305 NKLLAEANQRINGAQSQ
-1319 QVTETA
+1319 QVVVQSDT
-1325 SQTDLSRVES
+1325 SQLEQ
-1335 KLDNMISLLSQL
+1335 KFDNVIALLSLMLGVNQDQL
-1347 ANGQGNQV
+1347 KALQSQGGINLPNLMNQMGMA
-1355 VQAIFDRNDLYRKQA
+1355 QTTHN
-1370 NDVNFRGYQSLI
+1370 YQSI

>member
-16 LNTAKAT
+16 LNTTKAT
-23 QGLNELKSAVKDSTN
+23 ESLNQLKSAVKDSTN
-38 EWKQMESQMKASGDE
+38 EWKQMESQMKQSGDE
-53 IGASEAKYKGLSQ
+53 IGASEAKYKGLTQ
-66 SVEKQQDVL
+66 SVNQQQDVL

-160 ALKAQKEG
+160 ALKAKKEG

-224 LDLGQSKIGKNE
+224 LDLGQSKVGKNN
-236 GATEAGGKF
+236 GAEEASGKF
-245 EKLTGAVGKTTAGL
+245 SKLTGAVGKTTAGL

-282 QQGQVSALQAKT
+282 QQGQVNALQAKT

-451 GRMDKAIGDFSKKSQ
+451 GRMDKSISEFSKKSQ

-532 SGTAKKASDQLKES
+532 SGTAKKTSDQLKES

-582 AVKNF
+582 AVKQF
-587 INTMVKNMPAIVK
+587 IDTMVKNMPAIVK

-606 NFVAKHGKAITA
+606 NFVANHGKLIMTIMTTMLALNFTGKAINGISNLHGSIKDLMPTVTNAAKKGKKAFKWTASLGKKAFMGTLNGLKTTA
-618 VLTGI
+618 VATGKGI
-623 LALHFGSKVVS
+623 G
-634 SVSGV
+634 
-639 IKSVKTLL
+639 KSVKWTA
-647 PVLKS
+647 S
-652 IGTFMA
+652 I
-658 ANPATIWIA
+658 
-667 GFVAL
+667 
-672 AIALTELYKHSAKFR
+672 
-687 SFVNGLVEVAGNF
+687 
-700 FKSVGK
+700 
-706 WIGSATKTVGKFF
+706 ATK
-719 SNIGKWF
+719 
-726 SGVGK
+726 
-731 SISDGASA
+731 GAKLA
-739 IGKWFSGLVRGFQK
+739 L
-753 GWDAFIKFA
+753 
-762 TGLLKTFGKIVL
+762 TGLLKT
-774 ISMALP
+774 
-780 LGIAIT
+780 
-786 LMKPL
+786 
-791 VGPMKTIISALAK
+791 AK
-804 WLKSVWTPVKNTW
+804 LT
-817 TSTWNAIGK
+817 G
-826 WFSSLLNSIIKMW
+826 
-839 NTAMT
+839 
-844 ALGNTLRKEMDAIS
+844 
-858 SVWSKAWSA
+858 
-867 ISRIFTDVW
+867 
-876 NKMVRV
+876 
-882 FEPIIK
+882 
-888 SIQRIVSDTVN
+888 
-899 AISSAWSKAWSS
+899 
-911 IADFFS
+911 
-917 NIWSKLVHI
+917 
-926 GENGIN
+926 
-932 AIKNVLSPILSAI
+932 
-945 GRLFSDTWKGIKN
+945 KGIKLAFN
-958 GFSSL
+958 FLKANPLILLVTAITAIIVALVELYKHNKKFRQFVDGLVKSAKKFFEGITKWFGNAWTSVTKGYNSFSKSFSKGWHSFTDGIGKAWNSTWSYVGNVFDRYINVYKRIMRTFTDFFTGNWGNLGKDIRGIWNAL
-963 WDDMMA
+963 WDYVESIF
-969 GAKAG
+969 GKKAG
-974 INGVIG
+974 SVKHGIENFGGAVWNLFGRIKDKVSGFWSDMWNGLKDFARDGINNVIS
-980 VINTG
+980 VINNG

-992 IHMFGGKENAL
+992 IHTFGGKKEAI

-1066 PKFAHGT
+1066 PKFANGT
-1073 DNWLDTAIGWIKDKW
+1073 DNWLDTAIGWISDKW

-1110 SGIAGSPLVTNIAPA
+1110 SGITGSPLVTNIAPA

-1139 NMFKSLKKKHDDEGS
+1139 SMFKSLKKKHEDEDVV
-1154 AAPAGSGVQRWKDLV
+1154 A
-1169 IKALDK
+1169 
-1175 NGLSTSESMVNKVLR
+1175 
-1190 QIQSES
+1190 
-1196 GGNEKAVQGGYTDI
+1196 QGGEGAMSKESFNKTARKAADMIGEHLSGADLAQLWSQAMFESNVNPSI
-1210 NTITGDLA
+1210 NTGYDDHDGTG
-1218 KGLMQTISATFNA
+1218 KPRGLFQYKVGTFNA
-1231 YKFPGHGNIFNGY
+1231 WKYPGHNNILSALDQFLAVFNMVDWRSALAPTGVKRGWGPWGAKRFA
-1244 DNLLAALNY
+1244 NGGWINSRTFAEMGEEGFPEVVIPMNPSRKPRANQLLA
-1253 AKHRYGSNLSFLGQ
+1253 
-1267 GHGYENGG
+1267 E
-1275 IVSTHGLYEVA
+1275 
-1286 ERNMPEIIIP
+1286 
-1296 LDPAKKMRA
+1296 A
-1305 NDLLEQANARINGN
+1305 NQRINGAQPQQVIVQSDTAQLEQKFDNVIAILSLMLGVN
-1319 QVTETA
+1319 QDQLKA
-1325 SQTDLSRVES
+1325 MQS
-1335 KLDNMISLLSQL
+1335 KDGINLPNLM
-1347 ANGQGNQV
+1347 NQMGMA
-1355 VQAIFDRNDLYRKQA
+1355 QATHN
-1370 NDVNFRGYQSLI
+1370 YQSI

>member
-1 MAKEKVAGLMSTEIG
+1 MAKERVAGLMSTEIG
-16 LNTAKAT
+16 LNTTKAT
-23 QGLNELKSAVKDSTN
+23 ESLNRLKSAVKDSTN
-38 EWKQMESQMKASGDE
+38 EWKQMESQMKQSGDE
-53 IGASEAKYKGLSQ
+53 IGASEAKYKGLTQ
-66 SVEKQQDVL
+66 SVNQQQDVL

-160 ALKAQKEG
+160 ALKAKKEG

-191 KSGDASSESISKQKI
+191 KSGDAASESISKQKI

-245 EKLTGAVGKTTAGL
+245 EKLTGAVDKTKLGL
-259 TATVAVAGTALAGV
+259 TATVAAAGAALAGV
-273 SKLVGAIYD
+273 SKLVSAVYD
-282 QQGQVSALQAKT
+282 QQSQVSALQAKT

-301 KEAISAINK
+301 KEAVAAINK

-451 GRMDKAIGDFSKKSQ
+451 GRMDKSISEFSKKSQ

-527 AFSDV
+527 AFSDI
-532 SGTAKKASDQLKES
+532 SGTAKKTSDQLKES

-587 INTMVKNMPAIVK
+587 IDTMVKNMPAIVK

-606 NFVAKHGKAITA
+606 NFVADHGKLILGVLTTMLALNFTGKAINGLSNLRGAITTTTSVAKKAGSVGKTA
-618 VLTGI
+618 FKWTASLGKKAFT
-623 LALHFGSKVVS
+623 
-634 SVSGV
+634 
-639 IKSVKTLL
+639 
-647 PVLKS
+647 KS
-652 IGTFMA
+652 IGAIKTASIATGKLISKSLKFMA
-658 ANPATIWIA
+658 SIATKGANLAMAGLVKTAKATGQGIKLAFNFLKANPLILLVTVITAVV
-667 GFVAL
+667 VAL
-672 AIALTELYKHSAKFR
+672 IELYKHNKKFRQFVDGLVKSAKQ
-687 SFVNGLVEVAGNF
+687 F
-700 FKSVGK
+700 FEG
-706 WIGSATKTVGKFF
+706 IT
-719 SNIGKWF
+719 KWF
-726 SGVGK
+726 
-731 SISDGASA
+731 
-739 IGKWFSGLVRGFQK
+739 
-753 GWDAFIKFA
+753 
-762 TGLLKTFGKIVL
+762 
-774 ISMALP
+774 
-780 LGIAIT
+780 
-786 LMKPL
+786 
-791 VGPMKTIISALAK
+791 
-804 WLKSVWTPVKNTW
+804 
-817 TSTWNAIGK
+817 
-826 WFSSLLNSIIKMW
+826 
-839 NTAMT
+839 
-844 ALGNTLRKEMDAIS
+844 GN
-858 SVWSKAWSA
+858 
-867 ISRIFTDVW
+867 
-876 NKMVRV
+876 
-882 FEPIIK
+882 
-888 SIQRIVSDTVN
+888 
-899 AISSAWSKAWSS
+899 AWSS
-911 IADFFS
+911 VTKSYNSFTHSFSKGWHSFTDGIGKAWNNTWSYVSNVFDKYINIYKRVIKTFTDFFTG
-917 NIWSKLVHI
+917 NWGNLGKDIRGIWNALWDYVESIFGKKAGSIKHGIEGFGSKIWGTFQTIKDKVSGFWSDMWNGLKDFARD
-926 GENGIN
+926 GIN
-932 AIKNVLSPILSAI
+932 K
-945 GRLFSDTWKGIKN
+945 
-958 GFSSL
+958 
-963 WDDMMA
+963 
-969 GAKAG
+969 
-974 INGVIG
+974 VIG
-980 VINTG
+980 VINNG

-992 IHMFGGKENAL
+992 IHTFGGKKEAI

-1066 PKFAHGT
+1066 PKFANGT
-1073 DNWLDTAIGWIKDKW
+1073 DDWLDTAIGWISDKW

-1139 NMFKSLKKKHDDEGS
+1139 NMFKSLKKKHEDEDVVAQAGEGAMS
-1154 AAPAGSGVQRWKDLV
+1154 KESFNKTARKAADIIGEHLSGADL
-1169 IKALDK
+1169 AQLW
-1175 NGLSTSESMVNKVLR
+1175 SQAMFESNVNP
-1190 QIQSES
+1190 S
-1196 GGNEKAVQGGYTDI
+1196 I
-1210 NTITGDLA
+1210 NTGYDDHDGTG
-1218 KGLMQTISATFNA
+1218 KPRGLFQYKVGTFNA
-1231 YKFPGHGNIFNGY
+1231 WKYPGHNNILSALDQFLAVFNMVDWRSALAPTGVKRGWGPWGAKRFA
-1244 DNLLAALNY
+1244 DGGWINSRTFAEMGEEGFPEVVIPMNPSRKPRANQLLA
-1253 AKHRYGSNLSFLGQ
+1253 
-1267 GHGYENGG
+1267 E
-1275 IVSTHGLYEVA
+1275 
-1286 ERNMPEIIIP
+1286 
-1296 LDPAKKMRA
+1296 A
-1305 NDLLEQANARINGN
+1305 NQRINGAQSQ
-1319 QVTETA
+1319 QVVVQSDTA
-1325 SQTDLSRVES
+1325 QLEQ
-1335 KLDNMISLLSQL
+1335 KFDNVIALLSLMLGVNQDQL
-1347 ANGQGNQV
+1347 KAMQAQGGINLPNLMNQMGMA
-1355 VQAIFDRNDLYRKQA
+1355 QATHN
-1370 NDVNFRGYQSLI
+1370 YQSI

>member
-53 IGASEAKYKGLSQ
+53 IGASEAKYKGLTQ
-66 SVEKQQDVL
+66 SVSQQQDVL

-85 NRSTEAGEKTYQ
+85 NRSTEAGEATYQ

-224 LDLGQSKIGKNE
+224 LDLGQSKIGNNE

-245 EKLTGAVGKTTAGL
+245 EKLTGAVDKTKLGL
-259 TATVAVAGTALAGV
+259 TATVAAAGAALAGV
-273 SKLVGAIYD
+273 SKLVSAVYD
-282 QQGQVSALQAKT
+282 QQSQVSALQAKT

-301 KEAISAINK
+301 KEAIAAINK

-325 TYTKLKQMNPKAE
+325 TYTKLKQMNPKAD

-451 GRMDKAIGDFSKKSQ
+451 GRMDKSISEFSKKSQ

-515 LKVLGSLGKQNK
+515 MKVLGSLGKQNK

-532 SGTAKKASDQLKES
+532 SGTAKKTSDQLKES

-562 VTMSATETKKFKKAL
+562 VTMSATETNKFKKAL

-582 AVKNF
+582 AVKDF

-606 NFVAKHGKAITA
+606 NFVADHGKLILGLMTAMLALNFTGKGINGLSKLHDAVTSTISVAKKVKDSKSFEWSAKLGKKSFDKSWGAIKTVGSTAKKWGKSAFSWTANLGKKAFTKSIGAIKTASIATGKLISKSLKFTASIATKGANLAMAGLVKTAKATGQGIKLAFNFLKANPLILLVTAITA
-618 VLTGI
+618 V
-623 LALHFGSKVVS
+623 V
-634 SVSGV
+634 
-639 IKSVKTLL
+639 
-647 PVLKS
+647 
-652 IGTFMA
+652 
-658 ANPATIWIA
+658 
-667 GFVAL
+667 VAL
-672 AIALTELYKHSAKFR
+672 IELYKHNKKFRQFVDGLVKSAKQFFEGITKWFGNAWSSVTKSYN
-687 SFVNGLVEVAGNF
+687 SFTH
-700 FKSVGK
+700 S
-706 WIGSATKTVGKFF
+706 F
-719 SNIGKWF
+719 SKGWHSFTDGIGKAWNNTWSYVSNVF
-726 SGVGK
+726 DKYINIYKRV
-731 SISDGASA
+731 I
-739 IGKWFSGLVRGFQK
+739 
-753 GWDAFIKFA
+753 
-762 TGLLKTFGKIVL
+762 KTFTDFFTGNWGNLGKDIR
-774 ISMALP
+774 
-780 LGIAIT
+780 GI
-786 LMKPL
+786 
-791 VGPMKTIISALAK
+791 
-804 WLKSVWTPVKNTW
+804 
-817 TSTWNAIGK
+817 WNALWDYVESIFGK
-826 WFSSLLNSIIKMW
+826 KAGSIKHGIE
-839 NTAMT
+839 NF
-844 ALGNTLRKEMDAIS
+844 GS
-858 SVWSKAWSA
+858 SVWNLFGRIKDKVSGFWS
-867 ISRIFTDVW
+867 DMW
-876 NKMVRV
+876 NGLK
-882 FEPIIK
+882 
-888 SIQRIVSDTVN
+888 
-899 AISSAWSKAWSS
+899 
-911 IADFFS
+911 DFARD
-917 NIWSKLVHI
+917 
-926 GENGIN
+926 GIN
-932 AIKNVLSPILSAI
+932 KVIDI
-945 GRLFSDTWKGIKN
+945 
-958 GFSSL
+958 
-963 WDDMMA
+963 
-969 GAKAG
+969 
-974 INGVIG
+974 IN
-980 VINTG
+980 NG

-992 IHMFGGKENAL
+992 IHTFGGKKEAI

-1073 DNWLDTAIGWIKDKW
+1073 DNWLDTAIGWISDKW

-1110 SGIAGSPLVTNIAPA
+1110 SGISGSPLVTNIAPA

-1139 NMFKSLKKKHDDEGS
+1139 NMFKSLKKKHEDEDVVAQAGEGAMS
-1154 AAPAGSGVQRWKDLV
+1154 KESFNKTARKAASMIGEHLSGADL
-1169 IKALDK
+1169 AQLW
-1175 NGLSTSESMVNKVLR
+1175 SQAMFESNVNP
-1190 QIQSES
+1190 S
-1196 GGNEKAVQGGYTDI
+1196 I
-1210 NTITGDLA
+1210 NTGYDDHDGTG
-1218 KGLMQTISATFNA
+1218 KPRGLFQYKVGTFNA
-1231 YKFPGHGNIFNGY
+1231 WKYPGHNNILSALDQFLAVFNMVDWRSALAPTGVKRGWGPWGAKRFA
-1244 DNLLAALNY
+1244 DGGWINSRTFAEMGEEGFPEVVIPMNPSRKLRANQLLA
-1253 AKHRYGSNLSFLGQ
+1253 
-1267 GHGYENGG
+1267 E
-1275 IVSTHGLYEVA
+1275 
-1286 ERNMPEIIIP
+1286 
-1296 LDPAKKMRA
+1296 A
-1305 NDLLEQANARINGN
+1305 NQRINGAQGQ
-1319 QVTETA
+1319 QVVVQSNTSELE
-1325 SQTDLSRVES
+1325 Q
-1335 KLDNMISLLSQL
+1335 KFDNVITLLSLMLGVNQDQL
-1347 ANGQGNQV
+1347 KAMQDQGGINLPNLMNQMGMA
-1355 VQAIFDRNDLYRKQA
+1355 QATHN
-1370 NDVNFRGYQSLI
+1370 YQSI

>member
-16 LNTAKAT
+16 LNTTKAT
-23 QGLNELKSAVKDSTN
+23 ESLSQLKSAVKDSTN
-38 EWKQMESQMKASGDE
+38 EWKQMESQLKSSGDVL
-53 IGASEAKYKGLSQ
+53 GASEAKYKGLSQ
-66 SVEKQQDVL
+66 SVEAQKDVL

-85 NRSTEAGEKTYQ
+85 NRSTEAGEATYQ

-152 KAEGKEEE
+152 KAEGREEE

-177 QLYEAQSRQLEKMT
+177 QLYEAQSRQLEKMV

-369 ATKAWNMSYQE
+369 ATKAWHMSYQD

-389 KQGGDVGGEISD
+389 KQGADVGGEISD

-515 LKVLGSLGKQNK
+515 LKVLESLGKQNK
-527 AFSDV
+527 AFDDTA
-532 SGTAKKASDQLKES
+532 GTAKKASDQLKES

-582 AVKNF
+582 AVKDF
-587 INTMVKNMPAIVK
+587 INTMVKNMPEIVK

-606 NFVAKHGKAITA
+606 NFVADHGKLILELMTAMLALNFTGKAISGLSKLHDAVTSTISVAQKVKDSKAFKWTASLGKKAFTKSIGAIKTVALGTGKLIGKSLKWTASIATKGANLAMAGLVKTAKATGTGIKLAFNFLKANPLILLVTAITA
-618 VLTGI
+618 V
-623 LALHFGSKVVS
+623 V
-634 SVSGV
+634 
-639 IKSVKTLL
+639 
-647 PVLKS
+647 
-652 IGTFMA
+652 
-658 ANPATIWIA
+658 
-667 GFVAL
+667 VAL
-672 AIALTELYKHSAKFR
+672 VELYKHNKKFRQFVDGLVKSAKQ
-687 SFVNGLVEVAGNF
+687 F
-700 FKSVGK
+700 FEG
-706 WIGSATKTVGKFF
+706 IA
-719 SNIGKWF
+719 KWF
-726 SGVGK
+726 
-731 SISDGASA
+731 
-739 IGKWFSGLVRGFQK
+739 
-753 GWDAFIKFA
+753 
-762 TGLLKTFGKIVL
+762 
-774 ISMALP
+774 
-780 LGIAIT
+780 
-786 LMKPL
+786 
-791 VGPMKTIISALAK
+791 
-804 WLKSVWTPVKNTW
+804 
-817 TSTWNAIGK
+817 
-826 WFSSLLNSIIKMW
+826 
-839 NTAMT
+839 
-844 ALGNTLRKEMDAIS
+844 GN
-858 SVWSKAWSA
+858 
-867 ISRIFTDVW
+867 
-876 NKMVRV
+876 
-882 FEPIIK
+882 
-888 SIQRIVSDTVN
+888 
-899 AISSAWSKAWSS
+899 AWSS
-911 IADFFS
+911 VTKGYNSFSKSFSKGWNSFTDGIGRAWNSTWSYVGNVFDKYLNVYKKGLRLFTDFFTG
-917 NIWSKLVHI
+917 NWGNLGKDIRGIWNALWDYVESIFGKRVGAIKSGIEGFGSKIWGTFQTIKDKVSGFWSDMWNGLKDFARD
-926 GENGIN
+926 GIN
-932 AIKNVLSPILSAI
+932 N
-945 GRLFSDTWKGIKN
+945 
-958 GFSSL
+958 
-963 WDDMMA
+963 
-969 GAKAG
+969 
-974 INGVIG
+974 VIG
-980 VINTG
+980 VINAG

-992 IHMFGGKENAL
+992 IHTFGGKKEAI

-1103 NVMNKAV
+1103 NVMNRAV
-1110 SGIAGSPLVTNIAPA
+1110 SGISGSLLVTNIAPA

-1139 NMFKSLKKKHDDEGS
+1139 NLFKSLKKKHDDEGAS
-1154 AAPAGSGVQRWKDLV
+1154 APAGSGVQRWKDLV

-1231 YKFPGHGNIFNGY
+1231 YAFPGHKNIFNGY
-1244 DNLLAALNY
+1244 DNLLAALAY
-1253 AKHRYGSNLSFLGQ
+1253 AKNRYGSNLAGLGE
-1267 GHGYENGG
+1267 GHGYAQGG
-1275 IVSTHGLYEVA
+1275 IVSQHGFYEVA
-1286 ERNMPEIIIP
+1286 EQNMPEIIIP

-1305 NDLLEQANARINGN
+1305 NELLGQANQRINGAQSQ
-1319 QVTETA
+1319 QVVVQSDKTQLE
-1325 SQTDLSRVES
+1325 Q
-1335 KLDNMISLLSQL
+1335 KFDNVISLLSLMLGVNQDQL
-1347 ANGQGNQV
+1347 KAMQAQGGINLPNLMNQMGMA
-1355 VQAIFDRNDLYRKQA
+1355 QTTHN
-1370 NDVNFRGYQSLI
+1370 YQSI

>member
-85 NRSTEAGEKTYQ
+85 NRSTEAGEATYQ

-236 GATEAGGKF
+236 GAAEAGGKF
-245 EKLTGAVGKTTAGL
+245 EKLTSAVDKTKLGL
-259 TATVAVAGTALAGV
+259 TATVAAAGAALAGV
-273 SKLVGAIYD
+273 SKLVSAIYD
-282 QQGQVSALQAKT
+282 QQSQVNALQAKT

-369 ATKAWNMSYQE
+369 ATKAWNMSYQD

-451 GRMDKAIGDFSKKSQ
+451 GRMDKSISEFSKKSQ

-587 INTMVKNMPAIVK
+587 IDTMVKKPAIVK

-606 NFVAKHGKAITA
+606 NFVADHGKLILGVLTTMLALNFTGNAINGLSNLRGAITTTTSVAKKAGSVGKTAFKWTASLGKKAFTKSIGAIKTASIATGKLIGKSLKFTASIATKGANLAMAGLVKTAKATGTGIKLAFNFLKANPLILLVTAITA
-618 VLTGI
+618 V
-623 LALHFGSKVVS
+623 V
-634 SVSGV
+634 
-639 IKSVKTLL
+639 
-647 PVLKS
+647 
-652 IGTFMA
+652 
-658 ANPATIWIA
+658 
-667 GFVAL
+667 VAL
-672 AIALTELYKHSAKFR
+672 VELYKHNKKFRQFVDGLVKSAKQ
-687 SFVNGLVEVAGNF
+687 F
-700 FKSVGK
+700 FEG
-706 WIGSATKTVGKFF
+706 IT
-719 SNIGKWF
+719 KWF
-726 SGVGK
+726 
-731 SISDGASA
+731 
-739 IGKWFSGLVRGFQK
+739 
-753 GWDAFIKFA
+753 
-762 TGLLKTFGKIVL
+762 
-774 ISMALP
+774 
-780 LGIAIT
+780 
-786 LMKPL
+786 
-791 VGPMKTIISALAK
+791 
-804 WLKSVWTPVKNTW
+804 
-817 TSTWNAIGK
+817 
-826 WFSSLLNSIIKMW
+826 
-839 NTAMT
+839 
-844 ALGNTLRKEMDAIS
+844 GN
-858 SVWSKAWSA
+858 
-867 ISRIFTDVW
+867 
-876 NKMVRV
+876 
-882 FEPIIK
+882 
-888 SIQRIVSDTVN
+888 
-899 AISSAWSKAWSS
+899 AWSS
-911 IADFFS
+911 VTKGYNSFTRSFSKGWHSFTDGIGKAWNATWSYVSNIFDKYINIYKRVIKTFTDFFTGNWGNLGKDIRGIWNALWDYVES
-917 NIWSKLVHI
+917 IFGKKVGSIKHGIEGFGSKIWSTFQTIKDKVSGFWSDMWNGLKDFARD
-926 GENGIN
+926 GIN
-932 AIKNVLSPILSAI
+932 NVIS
-945 GRLFSDTWKGIKN
+945 
-958 GFSSL
+958 
-963 WDDMMA
+963 
-969 GAKAG
+969 
-974 INGVIG
+974 
-980 VINTG
+980 VINNG

-992 IHMFGGKENAL
+992 IHTFGGKKEAI

-1035 IDNSGRAT
+1035 VDNSGRAT

-1066 PKFAHGT
+1066 PKFANGT
-1073 DNWLDTAIGWIKDKW
+1073 DKWLDTAIGWISDKW

-1110 SGIAGSPLVTNIAPA
+1110 SGITGSPLVTNIAPA

-1139 NMFKSLKKKHDDEGS
+1139 NMFKSLKKKHEDEDVVAQAGEGAMS
-1154 AAPAGSGVQRWKDLV
+1154 KESFNKTARKAASMIGEHLSGADL
-1169 IKALDK
+1169 AQLW
-1175 NGLSTSESMVNKVLR
+1175 SQAMFESNVNP
-1190 QIQSES
+1190 S
-1196 GGNEKAVQGGYTDI
+1196 I
-1210 NTITGDLA
+1210 NTGYDDHDGTG
-1218 KGLMQTISATFNA
+1218 KPRGLFQYKVGTFNA
-1231 YKFPGHGNIFNGY
+1231 WKYPGHNNILSALDQFLAVFNMVDWRSALAPTGVKRGWGPWGAKRFA
-1244 DNLLAALNY
+1244 DGGWINSRTFTEIGEEGFPEVVIPMNPSRKPRANQLLA
-1253 AKHRYGSNLSFLGQ
+1253 
-1267 GHGYENGG
+1267 E
-1275 IVSTHGLYEVA
+1275 
-1286 ERNMPEIIIP
+1286 
-1296 LDPAKKMRA
+1296 A
-1305 NDLLEQANARINGN
+1305 NQRINGAQPQ
-1319 QVTETA
+1319 QVVVQSDTA
-1325 SQTDLSRVES
+1325 QLEQ
-1335 KLDNMISLLSQL
+1335 KFDNVITLLSLMLGVNQDQL
-1347 ANGQGNQV
+1347 KALQSQGGINLPNLMNQMGMA
-1355 VQAIFDRNDLYRKQA
+1355 QTKHN
-1370 NDVNFRGYQSLI
+1370 YQSI

>member
-16 LNTAKAT
+16 LNTTKAT
-23 QGLNELKSAVKDSTN
+23 ESLNQLKSAVKDSTN

-75 QKLRQEQAEV
+75 QKLRQEQSEV
-85 NRSTEAGEKTYQ
+85 NRSTEAGEATYQ

-152 KAEGKEEE
+152 KAEGREEE

-177 QLYEAQSRQLEKMT
+177 QLYEAQRKQLDKMT

-369 ATKAWNMSYQE
+369 ATKAWHMSYQE

-451 GRMDKAIGDFSKKSQ
+451 GRMDKSISEFSKKSQ

-532 SGTAKKASDQLKES
+532 AGTAKKASDQLKES

-562 VTMSATETKKFKKAL
+562 VTMSATETKRFKKAL

-582 AVKNF
+582 AVKDF
-587 INTMVKNMPAIVK
+587 IDTMVKNMPAIVK

-606 NFVAKHGKAITA
+606 NFVADHGKLILGVLTTMLALNFTGKAINGLSKVHDAVKSTISVAQKVKDSKAFKWTASLGKKAFTKSIGAIKTASIATGKLIGKSLKFTASVATKGANLAMAGLVKTAKATGQGLKLAFNFLKANPLILLITAITA
-618 VLTGI
+618 V
-623 LALHFGSKVVS
+623 V
-634 SVSGV
+634 
-639 IKSVKTLL
+639 
-647 PVLKS
+647 
-652 IGTFMA
+652 
-658 ANPATIWIA
+658 
-667 GFVAL
+667 VAL
-672 AIALTELYKHSAKFR
+672 VELYKHNKKFRQFVDGLVKSAKQFFEGITKWFGNAWASVTKAYN
-687 SFVNGLVEVAGNF
+687 SFSKSFSKGWHSFTDGIGKAWNNTWSYVSNVFDKYINIYKRIIKTFTDFFTGNWGNLGKDIRGIWNALWDYVESIFGKKVGSIKHGIEGFGSKIWITFQTIKDKVSGFWSDMWNGL
-700 FKSVGK
+700 K
-706 WIGSATKTVGKFF
+706 
-719 SNIGKWF
+719 
-726 SGVGK
+726 
-731 SISDGASA
+731 D
-739 IGKWFSGLVRGFQK
+739 
-753 GWDAFIKFA
+753 FA
-762 TGLLKTFGKIVL
+762 
-774 ISMALP
+774 
-780 LGIAIT
+780 
-786 LMKPL
+786 
-791 VGPMKTIISALAK
+791 
-804 WLKSVWTPVKNTW
+804 
-817 TSTWNAIGK
+817 
-826 WFSSLLNSIIKMW
+826 
-839 NTAMT
+839 
-844 ALGNTLRKEMDAIS
+844 RD
-858 SVWSKAWSA
+858 
-867 ISRIFTDVW
+867 
-876 NKMVRV
+876 
-882 FEPIIK
+882 
-888 SIQRIVSDTVN
+888 
-899 AISSAWSKAWSS
+899 
-911 IADFFS
+911 
-917 NIWSKLVHI
+917 
-926 GENGIN
+926 GIN
-932 AIKNVLSPILSAI
+932 N
-945 GRLFSDTWKGIKN
+945 
-958 GFSSL
+958 
-963 WDDMMA
+963 
-969 GAKAG
+969 
-974 INGVIG
+974 VIG
-980 VINTG
+980 VINNG

-992 IHMFGGKENAL
+992 IHTFGGKKNAI

-1059 VIPAHAL
+1059 VIPAYAL

-1073 DNWLDTAIGWIKDKW
+1073 DNWLDTAIGWISDKW

-1103 NVMNKAV
+1103 NVMNRAV

-1139 NMFKSLKKKHDDEGS
+1139 NMFKSLKKKHDDEGAS
-1154 AAPAGSGVQRWKDLV
+1154 APAGSGVQRWKDLV

-1190 QIQSES
+1190 QIHSES

-1231 YKFPGHGNIFNGY
+1231 YAFPGHKNIFNGY
-1244 DNLLAALNY
+1244 DNLLAALAY
-1253 AKHRYGSNLSFLGQ
+1253 AKNRYGSNLAGLGE
-1267 GHGYENGG
+1267 GHGYAHGG
-1275 IVSTHGLYEVA
+1275 IVSQHGFYEVA
-1286 ERNMPEIIIP
+1286 EQNMPEIIIP

-1305 NDLLEQANARINGN
+1305 NELLGQANQRINGAQSQ
-1319 QVTETA
+1319 QVVVQSDTA
-1325 SQTDLSRVES
+1325 QLEQ
-1335 KLDNMISLLSQL
+1335 KFDNVIALLSLMLGVNQDQL
-1347 ANGQGNQV
+1347 KAMQAQGGINLPNLMNQMGMAQTTHNY
-1355 VQAIFDRNDLYRKQA
+1355 QAI
-1370 NDVNFRGYQSLI
+1370 

>member
-16 LNTAKAT
+16 LNTTKAT
-23 QGLNELKSAVKDSTN
+23 ESLNQLKSAVKDSTN
-38 EWKQMESQMKASGDE
+38 EWKQMESQLKASGDE
-53 IGASEAKYKGLSQ
+53 LGASEAKYKGLSQ
-66 SVEKQQDVL
+66 SVEKQQDLL
-75 QKLRQEQAEV
+75 QKLRQEQSEV
-85 NRSTEAGEKTYQ
+85 NRSTEAGEATYQ

-106 ERQLNSMIAQQA
+106 ERQLASMVAQQA

-168 LSRTLDKQS
+168 LSRTLSKQS
-177 QLYEAQSRQLEKMT
+177 DLYEAQRKQLDKMV

-218 KQSLEE
+218 KRSLEE
-224 LDLGQSKIGKNE
+224 LDLGQSKIGKNN
-236 GATEAGGKF
+236 GAEEASGKF
-245 EKLTGAVGKTTAGL
+245 SKLTGAVNKTTAGL

-282 QQGQVSALQAKT
+282 QQSQVSALQAKT

-369 ATKAWNMSYQE
+369 ATKAWHMSYQE

-401 NMAEYSQVL
+401 NMAEYTQVL
-410 GQMGLS
+410 GQMGLT

-451 GRMDKAIGDFSKKSQ
+451 GRMDEAISSFSKKSQ

-490 GKMTDKQK
+490 GKMSDKTQ

-515 LKVLGSLGKQNK
+515 LKVIESLGKQNK
-527 AFSDV
+527 AFDNV

-562 VTMSATETKKFKKAL
+562 VTMSATETKNFKKAL

-582 AVKNF
+582 AVKQF
-587 INTMVKNMPAIVK
+587 IDTMVKNMPAIVK

-606 NFVAKHGKAITA
+606 NFVANHGKLILGVLTGMLALNFTGKTINRLSKLHDSIKDLMPTVTKAAEKGKKAFKWTASLGKKAFTKSIGAIKTASIATGKLIGKSLKFTASVATKGANLAMAGLVKTAKATGQGIKLAFNFLKANPLILLVTAITA
-618 VLTGI
+618 V
-623 LALHFGSKVVS
+623 V
-634 SVSGV
+634 
-639 IKSVKTLL
+639 
-647 PVLKS
+647 
-652 IGTFMA
+652 
-658 ANPATIWIA
+658 
-667 GFVAL
+667 VAL
-672 AIALTELYKHSAKFR
+672 VELYKHNKKFRQFVDGLVKSAKQFFEGITKWFGNAWHSVTKAYN
-687 SFVNGLVEVAGNF
+687 SFSKAFSKGWHSFTDWIGKTWNNGWKYVGNVFDKYINIFKKTLKLFTDFFTGNWGNLGKDIRGIWNALWGFIESIFGKKVGSIKSGIEGFGSKIWNTFQTIKDKVSGFWSDMWNGL
-700 FKSVGK
+700 K
-706 WIGSATKTVGKFF
+706 
-719 SNIGKWF
+719 
-726 SGVGK
+726 
-731 SISDGASA
+731 D
-739 IGKWFSGLVRGFQK
+739 
-753 GWDAFIKFA
+753 FA
-762 TGLLKTFGKIVL
+762 
-774 ISMALP
+774 
-780 LGIAIT
+780 
-786 LMKPL
+786 
-791 VGPMKTIISALAK
+791 
-804 WLKSVWTPVKNTW
+804 
-817 TSTWNAIGK
+817 
-826 WFSSLLNSIIKMW
+826 
-839 NTAMT
+839 
-844 ALGNTLRKEMDAIS
+844 RD
-858 SVWSKAWSA
+858 
-867 ISRIFTDVW
+867 
-876 NKMVRV
+876 
-882 FEPIIK
+882 
-888 SIQRIVSDTVN
+888 
-899 AISSAWSKAWSS
+899 
-911 IADFFS
+911 
-917 NIWSKLVHI
+917 
-926 GENGIN
+926 GIN
-932 AIKNVLSPILSAI
+932 K
-945 GRLFSDTWKGIKN
+945 
-958 GFSSL
+958 
-963 WDDMMA
+963 
-969 GAKAG
+969 
-974 INGVIG
+974 VIG
-980 VINTG
+980 VINNG

-992 IHMFGGKENAL
+992 IHTFGGKKNAI

-1026 PGEHYQEAI
+1026 PGEHYQEVI
-1035 IDNSGRAT
+1035 IDNSGRAS

-1066 PKFAHGT
+1066 PHFAHGT
-1073 DNWLDTAIGWIKDKW
+1073 DNWLDTAIGWISDKW

-1110 SGIAGSPLVTNIAPA
+1110 SSITGSPLVTNIAPA
-1125 MANGLVQGIADPIV
+1125 LANGLVQGIADPIV
-1139 NMFKSLKKKHDDEGS
+1139 NLFKSLKKKHEDEDVVAQGGEGAMSKEAFNKTARKAADMIGEHLSGADLAQLWSQAMFESNVNPSINTGYDDHDGTGKPRGLFQYKVDTFKAWHYPGHNNILS
-1154 AAPAGSGVQRWKDLV
+1154 
-1169 IKALDK
+1169 ALDQFLAVF
-1175 NGLSTSESMVNKVLR
+1175 NMVDWRSALAPTGVKR
-1190 QIQSES
+1190 GWGPWGAKRFAD
-1196 GGNEKAVQGGYTDI
+1196 GGWI
-1210 NTITGDLA
+1210 N
-1218 KGLMQTISATFNA
+1218 SRTFA
-1231 YKFPGHGNIFNGY
+1231 EMGEEGFPEVVIPMNPSRKPRANQ
-1244 DNLLAALNY
+1244 LLA
-1253 AKHRYGSNLSFLGQ
+1253 
-1267 GHGYENGG
+1267 E
-1275 IVSTHGLYEVA
+1275 
-1286 ERNMPEIIIP
+1286 
-1296 LDPAKKMRA
+1296 A
-1305 NDLLEQANARINGN
+1305 NQRINGAQSQ
-1319 QVTETA
+1319 QVVVQSDTTRLE
-1325 SQTDLSRVES
+1325 Q
-1335 KLDNMISLLSQL
+1335 KFDNVITLLSLMLGVNEDQL
-1347 ANGQGNQV
+1347 KTMQAQGGINLPNLMNQMGMA
-1355 VQAIFDRNDLYRKQA
+1355 QATHN
-1370 NDVNFRGYQSLI
+1370 YQSI

>member
-16 LNTAKAT
+16 LNTTKAT
-23 QGLNELKSAVKDSTN
+23 ESLNQLKSAVKDSTN

-53 IGASEAKYKGLSQ
+53 LGASEAKYKGLSQ

-85 NRSTEAGEKTYQ
+85 NRSTEAGEATYQ

-177 QLYEAQSRQLEKMT
+177 QLYEAQSRQLEKMV

-282 QQGQVSALQAKT
+282 QQGQVNALQAKT

-353 KASGAD
+353 KASGTD

-369 ATKAWNMSYQE
+369 ATKAWHMSYQD

-515 LKVLGSLGKQNK
+515 LKVLESLSKQNK
-527 AFSDV
+527 AFDNV

-562 VTMSATETKKFKKAL
+562 ITMSATETKKFKKAL

-587 INTMVKNMPAIVK
+587 IDTMVKNMPAIVK

-652 IGTFMA
+652 IGTFMV

-672 AIALTELYKHSAKFR
+672 AVAFTTLYKHSKKFR
-687 SFVNGLVEVAGNF
+687 AFVDGIVKSSKNF
-700 FKSVGK
+700 
-706 WIGSATKTVGKFF
+706 
-719 SNIGKWF
+719 F
-726 SGVGK
+726 SGVT
-731 SISDGASA
+731 
-739 IGKWFSGLVRGFQK
+739 KWFG
-753 GWDAFIKFA
+753 
-762 TGLLKTFGKIVL
+762 
-774 ISMALP
+774 
-780 LGIAIT
+780 
-786 LMKPL
+786 
-791 VGPMKTIISALAK
+791 
-804 WLKSVWTPVKNTW
+804 NTW
-817 TSTWNAIGK
+817 TSVTKGFSSFNKSFSKGWHSFTDGIGKAWNATWSYVSNIFDKYINIYKRVIKTFTDFFTGNWGNLGK
-826 WFSSLLNSIIKMW
+826 DIRGIWNALWDYVESIFGKKVGSIKHGIEGFGSKIWGTFQTIKDKVSGFWSDMW
-839 NTAMT
+839 NG
-844 ALGNTLRKEMDAIS
+844 LK
-858 SVWSKAWSA
+858 
-867 ISRIFTDVW
+867 
-876 NKMVRV
+876 
-882 FEPIIK
+882 
-888 SIQRIVSDTVN
+888 
-899 AISSAWSKAWSS
+899 
-911 IADFFS
+911 DFAR
-917 NIWSKLVHI
+917 
-926 GENGIN
+926 NGIN
-932 AIKNVLSPILSAI
+932 N
-945 GRLFSDTWKGIKN
+945 
-958 GFSSL
+958 
-963 WDDMMA
+963 
-969 GAKAG
+969 
-974 INGVIG
+974 VIG
-980 VINTG
+980 VINNG

-992 IHMFGGKENAL
+992 IHTFGGKKEAI

-1059 VIPAHAL
+1059 VIPAHVL

-1103 NVMNKAV
+1103 NVMNRAV
-1110 SGIAGSPLVTNIAPA
+1110 SGISGSPLVTNIAPA

-1139 NMFKSLKKKHDDEGS
+1139 NLFKSLKKKHDDEGAS
-1154 AAPAGSGVQRWKDLV
+1154 APAGSGVQRWKDLV

-1175 NGLSTSESMVNKVLR
+1175 NGLSTSDGMVNKVLR
-1190 QIQSES
+1190 QIATES

-1231 YKFPGHGNIFNGY
+1231 YAFPGHKNIFNGY
-1244 DNLLAALNY
+1244 DNLLAALAY
-1253 AKHRYGSNLSFLGQ
+1253 AKNRYGSNLAGLGE
-1267 GHGYENGG
+1267 GHGYAQGG
-1275 IVSTHGLYEVA
+1275 IVSQHGFYEVA
-1286 ERNMPEIIIP
+1286 EQNMPEIIIP

-1305 NDLLEQANARINGN
+1305 NELLAEANQRINGAQSQ
-1319 QVTETA
+1319 QVVVQSDTTQLE
-1325 SQTDLSRVES
+1325 Q
-1335 KLDNMISLLSQL
+1335 KFDNVISLLSLMLGVNQDQL
-1347 ANGQGNQV
+1347 KAMQAQGGINLPNLMNQMGMA
-1355 VQAIFDRNDLYRKQA
+1355 QTTHN
-1370 NDVNFRGYQSLI
+1370 YQSI

>member
-1 MAKEKVAGLMSTEIG
+1 MAKEKVAGLVSTEIG
-16 LNTAKAT
+16 LNTTKAT
-23 QGLNELKSAVKDSTN
+23 ESLNQLKSAVKDSTN
-38 EWKQMESQMKASGDE
+38 EWKQMESQMKASGDSL
-53 IGASEAKYKGLSQ
+53 GASEAKYKGLTQ
-66 SVEKQQDVL
+66 SVNQQQDVL
-75 QKLRQEQAEV
+75 QKLRQEQSEV
-85 NRSTEAGEKTYQ
+85 NRSTEAGEATYQ

-141 IKETDAYVERL
+141 IKETDAYVDRL

-282 QQGQVSALQAKT
+282 QQSQVNELQAKT

-301 KEAISAINK
+301 KEGIQAINK

-325 TYTKLKQMNPKAE
+325 TYTKLKQMNPKAD

-369 ATKAWNMSYQE
+369 ATKAWHMSYQD

-416 AKDSFSMIANGIK
+416 AKDSFSMIANGIQS
-429 TGAYNG
+429 GAYNG

-451 GRMDKAIGDFSKKSQ
+451 GRMDEAISSFSKKSQ

-515 LKVLGSLGKQNK
+515 LKVLESLGKQNK

-532 SGTAKKASDQLKES
+532 SGTAKKTSDQLKES

-582 AVKNF
+582 AVKQF

-606 NFVAKHGKAITA
+606 NFVADHGKLILGVLTTMLALNFTGKAINGISKLHNSVKDLIPTVTNVAKKGKNAFKWTASLGKKAFMATLGAIKTGAVATGRTIGKAVKWTASLGKTVFTKSLSALKTATVATGKGIGKALKYTASIATKGATLAMAGLVKTAQATGRGLKLAFEFLKANPLILLITAITA
-618 VLTGI
+618 VIVALVALYKHNKKFRDFVNGLIKSAQEFFKGITKWFGDTWNSLVKGYNSFSKAFSNGWNSFTSFLGKAWNNAWTYISNVFNSYTNIYRKVLSTFIDFFTGNWRHLGSDVRAI
-623 LALHFGSKVVS
+623 WDTLWGFVESIFGKKVGSIKSGIEDFGSKVWGTFQS
-634 SVSGV
+634 IKDKVSG
-639 IKSVKTLL
+639 
-647 PVLKS
+647 
-652 IGTFMA
+652 F
-658 ANPATIWIA
+658 W
-667 GFVAL
+667 
-672 AIALTELYKHSAKFR
+672 
-687 SFVNGLVEVAGNF
+687 
-700 FKSVGK
+700 
-706 WIGSATKTVGKFF
+706 
-719 SNIGKWF
+719 
-726 SGVGK
+726 
-731 SISDGASA
+731 SDM
-739 IGKWFSGLVRGFQK
+739 W
-753 GWDAFIKFA
+753 
-762 TGLLKTFGKIVL
+762 TGLQNF
-774 ISMALP
+774 A
-780 LGIAIT
+780 
-786 LMKPL
+786 
-791 VGPMKTIISALAK
+791 
-804 WLKSVWTPVKNTW
+804 
-817 TSTWNAIGK
+817 
-826 WFSSLLNSIIKMW
+826 
-839 NTAMT
+839 
-844 ALGNTLRKEMDAIS
+844 RD
-858 SVWSKAWSA
+858 
-867 ISRIFTDVW
+867 
-876 NKMVRV
+876 
-882 FEPIIK
+882 
-888 SIQRIVSDTVN
+888 
-899 AISSAWSKAWSS
+899 
-911 IADFFS
+911 
-917 NIWSKLVHI
+917 
-926 GENGIN
+926 GIN
-932 AIKNVLSPILSAI
+932 N
-945 GRLFSDTWKGIKN
+945 
-958 GFSSL
+958 
-963 WDDMMA
+963 
-969 GAKAG
+969 
-974 INGVIG
+974 VIG

-992 IHMFGGKENAL
+992 IHTFGGKEHAI
-1003 GKIPKFANGT
+1003 GTIPKFANGT

-1066 PKFAHGT
+1066 PHFANGT
-1073 DNWLDTAIGWIKDKW
+1073 SNWLDTAIGWISDKW

-1110 SGIAGSPLVTNIAPA
+1110 SGITGSPLVTNIAPA

-1139 NMFKSLKKKHDDEGS
+1139 NMFKSLKKKHEDEDVVAQAGEGAMSKESFNKTARKAADMIGEHLSGADLAQLWSQAMFESNVNPSINTGYDDHDGTGLPRGLFQYKIS
-1154 AAPAGSGVQRWKDLV
+1154 TFDAWKYPGHNNILS
-1169 IKALDK
+1169 ALDQFLAVF
-1175 NGLSTSESMVNKVLR
+1175 NMVDWRSAL
-1190 QIQSES
+1190 
-1196 GGNEKAVQGGYTDI
+1196 AP
-1210 NTITGDLA
+1210 TGVKRGWGPWGA
-1218 KGLMQTISATFNA
+1218 KRFA
-1231 YKFPGHGNIFNGY
+1231 
-1244 DNLLAALNY
+1244 
-1253 AKHRYGSNLSFLGQ
+1253 
-1267 GHGYENGG
+1267 NGG
-1275 IVSTHGLYEVA
+1275 WINSRTFAEMGEEGFPEVV
-1286 ERNMPEIIIP
+1286 IP
-1296 LDPAKKMRA
+1296 MNPSRKMRA
-1305 NDLLEQANARINGN
+1305 NQLLAEANQRINGAQSQ
-1319 QVTETA
+1319 QVVVQSDTA
-1325 SQTDLSRVES
+1325 QLEQ
-1335 KLDNMISLLSQL
+1335 KFDNVITLLSLMLGVNQDQL
-1347 ANGQGNQV
+1347 KAMQSQGGINLPNLMNQMGMA
-1355 VQAIFDRNDLYRKQA
+1355 QTTHN
-1370 NDVNFRGYQSLI
+1370 YQSI